1 MLLAG
6 VRRTDFSVCTMLQW
20 KRKSQWFNQDSK
32 GLAPMTAFHPQK
44 FISAKQGLGYVQSR
58 TCVTS
63 VCCKCHFHDI
73 AGRCRFQ
80 LAGELLVGLGWY
92 EPPGL
97 ICWHVGRQQTKKRI
111 LNNMI
116 NRWSSF
122 ASYRVSDVNMQVFAQ
137 TAQMV

>member
-1 MLLAG
+1 MEKKKPM
-6 VRRTDFSVCTMLQW
+6 VQP
-20 KRKSQWFNQDSK
+20 
-32 GLAPMTAFHPQK
+32 GLERFGAMTAFHPQK

-73 AGRCRFQ
+73 AGRCCFQ

-122 ASYRVSDVNMQVFAQ
+122 ASYRVSDVNMQDFAQ
-137 TAQMV
+137 TAQMVCKNTSRWIPSAYLHGP